1 MKPFLTLI
9 KKEIFDWWLSP
20 TGLVFVIGFL
30 LLSHWLFLSSFFL
43 FNEASLRL
51 YFDGLPLIWIVFL
64 PAVTMDRFALEK
76 KQNTIEL
83 LESLPLSFSQIVFAK
98 FLVSWLIVVM
108 ALAASLVLVVVVSVL
123 GAPDYGVILSS
134 YLGVLLLAGFA
145 VSVGLFFSKLFSSSI
160 AAYLSTVLFLL
171 FCYVLGHPLV
181 LQSLPLNFTSSVE
194 FLSFDGHFQ
203 KFLTGVISLKSVFYF
218 LLGTFFFLSLVFVRK
233 KNSFS
238 GFVSAICV
246 VLFLSVSFIPTH
258 YFWDGTQIQENTLS
272 EQSKNIL
279 HKLSDRVVIKTY
291 FSNDL
296 PPEIEKH
303 KQSLLDILQ
312 DFKTESE
319 EEIVLQAEDVATDIE
334 RERARQIGIEP
345 LMMTVQTQNER
356 TTKEFYLG
364 LTVHY
369 QDKMDVMPY
378 VTRSGEFEYKVA
390 LSLLKLSSKSLPKL
404 GVVFSDE
411 KAESSYV
418 VLESFLDQVV
428 DVSKA
433 YENENLKF
441 KDLDALLIIDPQD
454 FAKKL
459 EKPVIEFLNQN
470 IPVLIFATRSEL
482 TESVEQKLK
491 DNGMTHFLESY
502 GLQMTKELILDA
514 DYNLNA
520 QFQVGASM
528 VEIPYPFWIRVPHEN
543 LDQTHP
549 VTASVEELFLPWS
562 HALEIQK
569 PEEIK
574 ILVASSA
581 ESFLQESD
589 HLSISPQ
596 YLDQMENLPKV
607 KSHALAV
614 EVKKTNQAPLFVMAN
629 TNILKNDFLNTNVRV
644 EALSNATFL
653 INLIEHH
660 TWGDELIGLRSRMM
674 TSRPLQKL
682 SSAEQSLIF
691 WGVLALQVVLPVLF
705 VGLLWGWR
713 RYRQRKVLSLISA

>member
-181 LQSLPLNFTSSVE
+181 LQSLPLSLVSSVE
-194 FLSFDGHFQ
+194 FLSFNGHFQ

-502 GLQMTKELILDA
+502 GLQMTKELVLDA

-614 EVKKTNQAPLFVMAN
+614 EVKKPNQAPLFVMAN